1 MVAFEDF
8 DGQMHRHIIHLPNED
23 VDKILNTGI
32 MVTVQFI
39 MLKAER
45 AMQGKLLLILTE
57 RKMRKTAYGKT
68 ERIVKNKLLEYR
80 IQAKLK
86 KLAKHIIT
94 HTPQLKK
101 TKDTAVKLTLHR
113 FQSILPIMCTMHITR
128 KQLTKIFSVNTKS
141 ILITVKSPKKNPG
154 FGNLYCQITV
164 QTNFPP
170 KCLKRTF
177 KMPHMPK

>member
-8 DGQMHRHIIHLPNED
+8 DGQMHRHMIHLPNED

-80 IQAKLK
+80 FQAKLK

-113 FQSILPIMCTMHITR
+113 F
-128 KQLTKIFSVNTKS
+128 
-141 ILITVKSPKKNPG
+141 
-154 FGNLYCQITV
+154 
-164 QTNFPP
+164 
-170 KCLKRTF
+170 
-177 KMPHMPK
+177 

>member
-8 DGQMHRHIIHLPNED
+8 DGQMHRHMIHLPNED

-57 RKMRKTAYGKT
+57 RKCVKTPMAKT

-80 IQAKLK
+80 I
-86 KLAKHIIT
+86 T
-94 HTPQLKK
+94 
-101 TKDTAVKLTLHR
+101 
-113 FQSILPIMCTMHITR
+113 S
-128 KQLTKIFSVNTKS
+128 KS
-141 ILITVKSPKKNPG
+141 RLV
-154 FGNLYCQITV
+154 
-164 QTNFPP
+164 
-170 KCLKRTF
+170 
-177 KMPHMPK
+177 

>member
-1 MVAFEDF
+1 MDNNDKMIRALVEHWKKTNDLVVAFEDF
-8 DGQMHRHIIHLPNED
+8 DGQMHRHMIHLPNED

-86 KLAKHIIT
+86 KLTKHIIT

-113 FQSILPIMCTMHITR
+113 F
-128 KQLTKIFSVNTKS
+128 
-141 ILITVKSPKKNPG
+141 
-154 FGNLYCQITV
+154 
-164 QTNFPP
+164 
-170 KCLKRTF
+170 
-177 KMPHMPK
+177 